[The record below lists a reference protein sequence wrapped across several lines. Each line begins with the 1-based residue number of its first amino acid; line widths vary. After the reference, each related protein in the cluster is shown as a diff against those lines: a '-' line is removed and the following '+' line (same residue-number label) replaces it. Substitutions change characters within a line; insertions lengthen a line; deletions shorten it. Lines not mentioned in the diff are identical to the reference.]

1 MIMKKYIVEILVSYQ
16 TVKKYVTDSIDVA
29 EMIADNY
36 SDDYYEAVIRE
47 VVL

>member
-1 MIMKKYIVEILVSYQ
+1 MIMKKYIVEILVSFQ
-16 TVKKYVTDSIDVA
+16 TVKKYVTDSIDIA

-36 SDDYYEAVIRE
+36 SDDYHDVVIRE